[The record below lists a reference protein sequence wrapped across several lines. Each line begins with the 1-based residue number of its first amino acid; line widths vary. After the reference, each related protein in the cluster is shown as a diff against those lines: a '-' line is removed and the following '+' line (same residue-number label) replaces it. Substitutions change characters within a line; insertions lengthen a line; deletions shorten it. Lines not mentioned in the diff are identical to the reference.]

1 MFTRV
6 LFSIMK
12 KNITQL
18 YQDFCESKS
27 IPFQLDDKVSP
38 YDDTTLFC
46 PAGMQQFK
54 KKFSSDETGT
64 MANIQSCVRLKDLEE
79 IGDGTHFLHFRMIGL
94 FSFREMTLQTAV
106 DFWME
111 FIEQTLCLNVDYITI
126 HPDKME
132 EWKYLYD
139 NHDVEIRED
148 DECIW
153 TDGEIGGYCTEFYHD
168 DVEIGNIVNT
178 VGTCIDVGFGLE
190 RLDALVNGQRQYT
203 KEDILKDAIVKML
216 DSGYYP
222 SNKEQGYVL
231 RKLLRELYFLSADW
245 DNKHY
250 REEQKRQDKTV
261 TRYERE
267 KIKKKNQGKS
277 KEWYWDTLGVDVDLV
292 ERIIKSRAVVTDE

>member
-1 MFTRV
+1 MFARV
-6 LFSIMK
+6 LLSIMK

-18 YQDFCESKS
+18 YQDFCENKG

-46 PAGMQQFK
+46 PAGMQQYK

-168 DVEIGNIVNT
+168 DIEIGNIVNT

-190 RLDALVNGQRQYT
+190 RLDALVNGQQQYT

-292 ERIIKSRAVVTDE
+292 ERIIESRKAVTDE